1 MQGMAHNIKSA
12 KRMVE
17 RARPEVWDIL
27 EEVIQTRPV
36 MLNRA
41 PTLHRLGIQAF
52 MPTLVEGSAIQLH
65 PLVCAAFNADFDG
78 DQMAVHVP
86 LSREAVQEARNVM
99 LSTHNMLSPSSGEP
113 LVAPTYEI
121 VLGCYYLTQTK
132 PDAKGEG
139 GRYRDFDDVLI
150 AYDAG
155 ILELHSTISVHAPGE
170 SDTWIETTPGRIIFN
185 EVLPEELRRY
195 DVLMDK
201 KALRDLVSEVYRLTG
216 NATTSEV
223 LDQIKQVGFHYATV
237 SGTTIGITDIQ
248 VPPEKAEIIAEAD
261 KEVELLEEQYEMGL
275 ITEREKHVRAV
286 NTWQRVSGR
295 MDEVIQQH
303 LPEFGG
309 IYAMAHSGARG
320 NEAQIK
326 QMAAMRG
333 LMSNPRGDIIEL
345 PIKSSFREGLS
356 VLEYFISTH
365 GARKG
370 LADTALRTADSGYL
384 TRRLID
390 VAQEVIVL
398 EEDCGTD
405 RGVLIHAQASEEDV
419 MIAPLSER
427 IIGRVAA
434 GPIAHPDTGE
444 VIVDAG
450 EIIEEPQ
457 AAAIEA
463 AGITE
468 LRVRSP
474 LTCEAP
480 RGICQQCYGR
490 SPATGQLVLLGDAV
504 GVIAAQSIGGPGT
517 QLAMRTFHT
526 GGIAGKDITSGLP
539 RVEELF
545 EARSPKGKAR
555 IAEIDGDVLVFEN
568 GQLIGDY
575 ESDDAPQVLV
585 PPVSFV
591 PCVRVVSHMPFTDSY
606 AITGTHTLAV
616 KEGQRV
622 KAGEVIAE
630 PAADAAEA
638 GDSSE
643 AVAPV
648 ALLARVSGAVRVVDG
663 GIEIDAFETEVRD
676 HQVDAT
682 DQRLVRTGD
691 AVLAGQK
698 LTSGVKDPHDI
709 LRIEGMEATQS
720 YLVEQVQ
727 TVYRN
732 QGVSINDKHIETII
746 SQMLRWVR
754 IDNIGD
760 TELLPNQLIDRA
772 RFQSVN
778 ERVIAEGGEPATSKP
793 ELRGVTRASLNTDSF
808 LAKASFQ
815 ETARVLTEAAMS
827 GEVDYLRG
835 LKENVIIGRLI
846 PARLDV
852 SPEGRSLLG
861 IPEVLPSAEGDS
873 DDFEAIMGLMG
884 EVPGMDD
891 FEDDN
896 GHAPPTAVDVDFSL
910 DDDDEGDDDDLFLD
924 DDDDDDDL
932 EEPANTA
939 SASTEEDEEEG
950 EEAGNA
956 DVDDDEI
963 GVADPEESLLVE
975 EEEDNAEE

>member
-1 MQGMAHNIKSA
+1 
-12 KRMVE
+12 
-17 RARPEVWDIL
+17 
-27 EEVIQTRPV
+27 
-36 MLNRA
+36 
-41 PTLHRLGIQAF
+41 
-52 MPTLVEGSAIQLH
+52 
-65 PLVCAAFNADFDG
+65 
-78 DQMAVHVP
+78 
-86 LSREAVQEARNVM
+86 
-99 LSTHNMLSPSSGEP
+99 
-113 LVAPTYEI
+113 
-121 VLGCYYLTQTK
+121 
-132 PDAKGEG
+132 
-139 GRYRDFDDVLI
+139 
-150 AYDAG
+150 
-155 ILELHSTISVHAPGE
+155 
-170 SDTWIETTPGRIIFN
+170 
-185 EVLPEELRRY
+185 
-195 DVLMDK
+195 
-201 KALRDLVSEVYRLTG
+201 
-216 NATTSEV
+216 
-223 LDQIKQVGFHYATV
+223 
-237 SGTTIGITDIQ
+237 
-248 VPPEKAEIIAEAD
+248 
-261 KEVELLEEQYEMGL
+261 
-275 ITEREKHVRAV
+275 
-286 NTWQRVSGR
+286 
-295 MDEVIQQH
+295 
-303 LPEFGG
+303 
-309 IYAMAHSGARG
+309 MAHSGARG

-405 RGVLIHAQASEEDV
+405 RGVLIHAHASEEDV

-427 IIGRVAA
+427 ITGRVAA
-434 GPIAHPDTGE
+434 GPIAHPGTGE
-444 VIVDAG
+444 VIVDAA
-450 EIIEEPQ
+450 EMIEEPQ
-457 AAAIEA
+457 AAAVEA

-504 GVIAAQSIGGPGT
+504 GIIAAQSIGEPGT
-517 QLAMRTFHT
+517 QLTMRTFHT

-568 GQLIGDY
+568 GQLIGEY

-616 KEGQRV
+616 KDGQRV
-622 KAGEVIAE
+622 KAGEVVAE
-630 PAADAAEA
+630 PAADAAGA
-638 GDSSE
+638 GNSSE

-754 IDNIGD
+754 VDNIGD

-861 IPEVLPSAEGDS
+861 IPEILPSAEGDS

-891 FEDDN
+891 FEDEN
-896 GHAPPTAVDVDFSL
+896 GHAPHAAVDVDFSL

-924 DDDDDDDL
+924 DDDDDEDL
-932 EEPANTA
+932 DEPANAA
-939 SASTEEDEEEG
+939 SASTEEDEEEE
-950 EEAGNA
+950 EEAGNS

-963 GVADPEESLLVE
+963 GVADPEDALLVE
-975 EEEDNAEE
+975 EEDDDNAEE